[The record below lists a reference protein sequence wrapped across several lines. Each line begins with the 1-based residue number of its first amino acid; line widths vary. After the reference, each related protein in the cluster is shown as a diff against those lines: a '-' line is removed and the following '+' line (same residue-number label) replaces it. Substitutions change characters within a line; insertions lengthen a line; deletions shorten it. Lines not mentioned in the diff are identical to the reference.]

1 MWFIARVSW
10 GKADDHGCQTQTTC
24 KSVFFFFSQT
34 SHMKI
39 WQVIWWVE
47 KKKLNTKFDILFFQV
62 WFSWFVDYFRCVV
75 WRMLNTSGK
84 NWFPFCW
91 EIWDILS
98 DWFLDVMRKTRRQGQ
113 GKTTVVTP
121 LLSFVLADAQR
132 LVVIACFSVWRISQK
147 KPCQLGDLMGKFMW
161 RVPWGLNYHHASHC
175 LGHLG
180 LGVECIWVPAASIV
194 ATGSHQVS
202 GGSARTAGVL
212 SVSPSG
218 HFCFSSPKA
227 GSIGWPFADGTSCGI
242 VPIKWPRVT
251 PPKKKAPR
259 CEIVKHYFPWTKQSF
274 VFENHHSK
282 PIAPNRRSLS
292 QRKNLHLRQLPTMDI
307 KNPKKIL
314 FHSI

>member
-1 MWFIARVSW
+1 
-10 GKADDHGCQTQTTC
+10 
-24 KSVFFFFSQT
+24 
-34 SHMKI
+34 MKI

-147 KPCQLGDLMGKFMW
+147 KPCQLGDLIWKFMW
-161 RVPWGLNYHHASHC
+161 RVPLPSCQSLPG
-175 LGHLG
+175 GHLG
-180 LGVECIWVPAASIV
+180 LGVECIWVPAINC
-194 ATGSHQVS
+194 SH
-202 GGSARTAGVL
+202 
-212 SVSPSG
+212 
-218 HFCFSSPKA
+218 
-227 GSIGWPFADGTSCGI
+227 W
-242 VPIKWPRVT
+242 
-251 PPKKKAPR
+251 
-259 CEIVKHYFPWTKQSF
+259 
-274 VFENHHSK
+274 
-282 PIAPNRRSLS
+282 
-292 QRKNLHLRQLPTMDI
+292 
-307 KNPKKIL
+307 
-314 FHSI
+314 